1 VRRAVRRQ
9 VEESQAKVLAA
20 GTLARSSDT
29 DLPSTALPCK
39 VLGRWLS
46 LAHGIGEGGAM
57 NQLSEILDEKG
68 HDVLRIEA
76 DASVFEAVKRMVE
89 ANVGSLLV
97 TEGGEITGIVTERD
111 YLRRVA
117 LEGRAD
123 KETAVREIMSSPLIV
138 VTPQTTVD
146 ECMAL
151 MTDRR
156 IRHVPVVDGGEV
168 VGIVSIGDVVKFRSK
183 QQSFEIK
190 FLHDYIG
197 AR

>member
-1 VRRAVRRQ
+1 
-9 VEESQAKVLAA
+9 
-20 GTLARSSDT
+20 
-29 DLPSTALPCK
+29 
-39 VLGRWLS
+39 
-46 LAHGIGEGGAM
+46 M

-76 DASVFEAVKRMVE
+76 DVSVFDAVKRMVE

-97 TEGGEITGIVTERD
+97 TEGGEIKGIVTERD

-117 LEGRAD
+117 LERLPD

-138 VTPQTTVD
+138 VTPETTVD

-156 IRHVPVVDGGEV
+156 IRHVPVVDGGDV
-168 VGIVSIGDVVKFRSK
+168 VGIVSIGDVVKFKSK
-183 QQSFEIK
+183 QQSFEIQ
-190 FLHDYIG
+190 FLHDYIT
-197 AR
+197 AS

>member
-1 VRRAVRRQ
+1 
-9 VEESQAKVLAA
+9 
-20 GTLARSSDT
+20 
-29 DLPSTALPCK
+29 
-39 VLGRWLS
+39 
-46 LAHGIGEGGAM
+46 M
-57 NQLSEILDEKG
+57 NQLLSGILEEKG
-68 HDVLRIEA
+68 RDVLQIDA

-97 TEGGEITGIVTERD
+97 TEGDEITGIVTERD

-117 LEGRAD
+117 LEGRTD
-123 KETAVREIMSSPLIV
+123 KETAVREIVSSPLIV

-168 VGIVSIGDVVKFRSK
+168 VGIVSIGDVVKFKSK
-183 QQSFEIK
+183 RQSFEIQ
-190 FLHDYIG
+190 FLHDYIS